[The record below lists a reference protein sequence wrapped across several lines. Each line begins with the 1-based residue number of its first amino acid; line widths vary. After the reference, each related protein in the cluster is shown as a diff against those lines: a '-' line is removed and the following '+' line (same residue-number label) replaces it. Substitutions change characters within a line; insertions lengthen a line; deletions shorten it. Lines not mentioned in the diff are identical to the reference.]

1 MNRTHAWDS
10 AIWRDTIPTQ
20 PGLLTEQHLDTRIR
34 ERAAVMDLAEQI
46 DRERRQGAW
55 PARRASGPLSTCT
68 GPCQQG
74 RLPCPC
80 PDACTRADRD
90 DGDADGFGFWRGL
103 LLALAVTALCGVV
116 ALAGAHLVPWRP

>member
-20 PGLLTEQHLDTRIR
+20 PGLLPEQHLDTRIR

-55 PARRASGPLSTCT
+55 PARRASAPLTTCT
-68 GPCQQG
+68 GPCEQG
-74 RLPCPC
+74 RRACPC
-80 PDACTRADRD
+80 PEACTRADND
-90 DGDADGFGFWRGL
+90 DADGFGFWRGL
-103 LLALAVTALCGVV
+103 LVALTFTSLCAVLALA
-116 ALAGAHLVPWRP
+116 LAKLIVLLP